1 MGHVLLAREYKLLL
15 KPSEFKAN
23 PTLVSANAFWASRIE
38 RIVST
43 IDNHPESFKKV
54 VHRAIR
60 FWDTA
65 DCVLSRHDLILRTR
79 EEMDE
84 NFNPT
89 GKLETTLKLRM
100 PDQFVVASTS
110 LVDDGK
116 TDKNIE
122 TKFEEDIG
130 PLEVA
135 RSKATEGARVVVPV
149 KRSTRNRFSLSTTI
163 EGDPSQRPARLADV
177 FEKFPG
183 AKVLIGDVAT
193 NEDLISGSVSH
204 EYAFKKAE
212 AKFSDSVDG
221 IFALSLWC
229 FDKPDANPSVAELSY
244 TCETVNGNMPGKAA
258 RQAYDL
264 FIKLQNQLADIV
276 DPENTSKTALA
287 LPKGCA
293 S

>member
-15 KPSEFKAN
+15 KPSEFRAR
-23 PTLVSANAFWASRIE
+23 PTLPSANKFWASRIE

-43 IDNHPESFKKV
+43 IDNRPDPFKRV
-54 VHRAIR
+54 VHRVIR

-65 DCVLSRHDLILRTR
+65 DCILSKHDLILRTR

-84 NFNPT
+84 NFVSA

-116 TDKNIE
+116 NDENTE

-130 PLEVA
+130 PLEIA
-135 RSKATEGARVVVPV
+135 SPRASEGARVIVPV

-163 EGDPSQRPARLADV
+163 ESDPKQRPTRLADV
-177 FEKFPG
+177 LEKFPG
-183 AKVLIGDVAT
+183 AKKLIGDLAT
-193 NEDLISGSVSH
+193 NEDLVSGSVSH
-204 EYAFKKAE
+204 EYAFKKAK
-212 AKFSDSVDG
+212 AKFSDDIDG

-229 FDKPDANPSVAELSY
+229 FDTPEAKPGVAELSY
-244 TCETVNGNMPGKAA
+244 TCETQNGNMPGKAA
-258 RQAYDL
+258 RDAYDL

-287 LPKGCA
+287 LPKGCGR
-293 S
+293 